1 MCKISP
7 QERKSTLILL
17 IDDMTA
23 AALDRSGQGYTQFL
37 QCRNQLLKTIDSY
50 VEEELKR
57 DALAQLMF
65 NSINNYFGNEIK
77 PICSPRIGN

>member
-7 QERKSTLILL
+7 QERKTTLILL

-37 QCRNQLLKTIDSY
+37 QCRDQLLKTIDNY
-50 VEEELKR
+50 VETDLKR
-57 DALAQLMF
+57 DALIEDILC
-65 NSINNYFGNEIK
+65 NTEKYINEK
-77 PICSPRIGN
+77 LQ